1 MPLSYGEMISK
12 LRKKNERSLLA
23 KVDELLELRKESMK
37 EGGES
42 LGVEEVIKALK
53 SSVRVRQAQ
62 PKAKAPVLYKS
73 PEGDRFLKHGITNK
87 GTTKFEIDG
96 ADEESLSK
104 IVEFLTKTLGVEL
117 NESK

>member
-1 MPLSYGEMISK
+1 M
-12 LRKKNERSLLA
+12 
-23 KVDELLELRKESMK
+23 
-37 EGGES
+37 
-42 LGVEEVIKALK
+42 
-53 SSVRVRQAQ
+53 
-62 PKAKAPVLYKS
+62 LYKS

-117 NESK
+117 NESN